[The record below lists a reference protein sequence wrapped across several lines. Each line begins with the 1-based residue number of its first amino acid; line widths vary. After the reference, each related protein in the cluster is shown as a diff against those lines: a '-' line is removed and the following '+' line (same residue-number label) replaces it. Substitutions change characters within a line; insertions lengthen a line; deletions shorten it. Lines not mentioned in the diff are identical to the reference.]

1 MYLDKNLSKEEYKK
15 FWETNP
21 NNHFMSSYEWGQI
34 CKRNRKQIPC
44 YIGLKDD
51 NNNIL
56 AACLLLKKKTPLK
69 MCYFYAPR
77 GFSMDYNNKELLK
90 DFTNALKQYLKE
102 ENGIYLKVDPAIIY
116 QEIDENA
123 QKIENGKNNYDLFNY
138 LISLGYH
145 HLGFNKLYEHNQ
157 PRYTYRTHFK
167 DYPTFDDYVKKISK
181 TSYRQIK
188 RSYNYNLEISLSD
201 DIKTFYDLITIIS
214 NRNGFKKYTY
224 NYYLDIYQ
232 TFKSENRAKN
242 FTAKINIPEVINK
255 LENELSK
262 EKNIDRKNKLT
273 KDIEFFKSKLPITE
287 KVIASLICLYTNQG
301 AWTMYIGNDDI
312 AEYTGAVNR
321 LYYEFYLDAYNNKYK
336 FADLFGT
343 VGDPKTT
350 YKNLAG
356 LNEYKRKLGGTYT
369 EFIGEFD
376 LINKPFWYK
385 ILPILLKLYRKIK
398 K

>member
-1 MYLDKNLSKEEYKK
+1 MYLDKNLKKEEYKE
-15 FWETNP
+15 FWEKCP

-34 CKRNRKQIPC
+34 CKRNRNQIPC

-51 NNNIL
+51 NNTLL
-56 AACLLLKKKTPLK
+56 AACLLLRKNTPLN

-77 GFSMDYNNKELLK
+77 GFLIDYNNKELLK
-90 DFTNALKQYLKE
+90 EFTNSLKKYLKE
-102 ENGIYLKVDPAIIY
+102 ENGIYIKVDPAIIY

-123 QKIENGKNNYDLFNY
+123 QKIENGKNNYELYNY

-157 PRYTYRTHFK
+157 PRYTYRSYFK
-167 DYPTFDDYVKKISK
+167 DYPTFDSYIKKISK

-188 RSYNYNLEISLSD
+188 RSYNYNLEITLSD

-214 NRNGFKKYTY
+214 HRNGFKEYTY
-224 NYYLDIYQ
+224 NYYLDIYE
-232 TFKSENRAKN
+232 TFKKENRAKN
-242 FTAKINIPEVINK
+242 FIAKINIPDVINK
-255 LENELSK
+255 LEDELKK
-262 EKNIDRKNKLT
+262 EKNEDRKNKLR
-273 KDIEFFKSKLPITE
+273 KDIDFFKTKSSIKE
-287 KVIASLICLYTNQG
+287 KVIASLICLYTNKG

-321 LYYEFYLDAYNNKYK
+321 LYYEFYLDAYNNKYE

-343 VGDPKTT
+343 VGDPKTNF
-350 YKNLAG
+350 KNLAG

-385 ILPILLKLYRKIK
+385 VLPLLLKIYRKIK
-398 K
+398 R